1 MCLCLEHLKEVM
13 LMTMRTTLLFLLLAI
28 GLAGCA
34 TPGSFTPQQSTITD
48 VRARMGSPTDIR
60 FDRNGD
66 ELWEYATGPSGT
78 ETYLFRF
85 GKDGRVK
92 GITQLLTEERF
103 GKIIPKQTT
112 KTGVRDLLG
121 RPSDQAF
128 LRNGTSWSWRIRVGA
143 REGHFV
149 VRFGPDDVVLDKSV
163 LFDASR
169 GGGRGG
175 DGDGLL
181 GNPLLK

>member
-1 MCLCLEHLKEVM
+1 M
-13 LMTMRTTLLFLLLAI
+13 LMTMPRILFLLLLAA

-34 TPGSFTPQQSTITD
+34 SPSSFTPQQSTITD

-60 FDRNGD
+60 FDGNGD

-92 GITQLLTEERF
+92 AVTQLLTEEQF
-103 GKIIPKQTT
+103 GKVVPNQTT
-112 KTGVRDLLG
+112 KAGARDLLG

-128 LRNGTSWSWRIRVGA
+128 LRNGTSWSWRVRVGP
-143 REGHFV
+143 RDGRFV
-149 VRFGPDDVVLDKSV
+149 VRFGPNDVVLDKIV
-163 LFDASR
+163 LFDTSR
-169 GGGRGG
+169 GGGSR
-175 DGDGLL
+175 DNDGLL
-181 GNPLLK
+181 GNPLMK